1 MLRKLMQWMGG
12 RPTPPSLSPDARPL
26 PVGAARG
33 PAPLDVTDADFA
45 AIALAAG
52 LPVVVD
58 FWAEWC
64 APCEVVSAYTSFL
77 ARDYAERIR
86 VVALDVDENPATP
99 AAYAVMG
106 LPTLLFLRDGVEVG
120 RHVGLLSYE
129 ELKVKVDALL
139 A

>member
-1 MLRKLMQWMGG
+1 MFRKLMQWVGG
-12 RPTPPSLSPDARPL
+12 RPTPPSLAPDAHPQPAL
-26 PVGAARG
+26 SG
-33 PAPLDVTDADFA
+33 PAPRDVTDADFA
-45 AIALAAG
+45 AVALAAD

-64 APCEVVSAYTSFL
+64 APCEVVSAYTVFL
-77 ARDYAERIR
+77 ARDYADRIR

-99 AAYAVMG
+99 AAYDIMG

-120 RHVGLLSYE
+120 RHVGLLIYE